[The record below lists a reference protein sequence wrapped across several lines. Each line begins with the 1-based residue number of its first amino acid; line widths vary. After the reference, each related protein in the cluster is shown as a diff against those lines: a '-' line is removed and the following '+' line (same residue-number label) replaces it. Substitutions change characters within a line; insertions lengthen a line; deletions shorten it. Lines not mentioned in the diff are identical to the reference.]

1 MLIQGD
7 INYFFLFPFSTKA
20 TSFKLTNVAH
30 LIFEQVYPI
39 RREASITKHN

>member
-7 INYFFLFPFSTKA
+7 INYFFLFSFSTKA

-30 LIFEQVYPI
+30 LILSKYTQQEERQ
-39 RREASITKHN
+39 A